1 MQKIKILY
9 KIIVVNKN
17 MNIIIYHNPRW
28 SKSRESVKILKKEC
42 NSFRIIEYLKESI
55 DKKTIQDILNILNVN
70 AIDLIRKN
78 DTEFKNLNLSENEI
92 NNSNLLI
99 DLIIKY
105 PKIMQRPIILNE
117 NKGVIGRPPENIY
130 NIL

>member
-1 MQKIKILY
+1 MKIL
-9 KIIVVNKN
+9 
-17 MNIIIYHNPRW
+17 
-28 SKSRESVKILKKEC
+28 EKEC

-55 DKKTIQDILNILNVN
+55 DKKTIQDILNILDVN
-70 AIDLIRKN
+70 AVDLIRKN
-78 DTEFKNLNLSENEI
+78 EKEFKDLNLSENEI

-117 NKGVIGRPPENIY
+117 NRGVIGKPPKNIY

>member
-1 MQKIKILY
+1 
-9 KIIVVNKN
+9 
-17 MNIIIYHNPRW
+17 
-28 SKSRESVKILKKEC
+28 VKILKKEC

-70 AIDLIRKN
+70 AVDLIRKN

>member
-1 MQKIKILY
+1 
-9 KIIVVNKN
+9 
-17 MNIIIYHNPRW
+17 
-28 SKSRESVKILKKEC
+28 VKILEKEC

-70 AIDLIRKN
+70 AVDLIRKN
-78 DTEFKNLNLSENEI
+78 EKEFKDLNLSENEI

-117 NKGVIGRPPENIY
+117 NRGVIGKPPKNIY